1 MSARKPRPS
10 RAQRER
16 AAGIPLPAALS
27 VLSSVPFRCYFI
39 GQTLSGFGSALS
51 TIALAFAVLSL
62 THSAAALGLVLTA
75 SRLPQILFVLLGGAL
90 GDRFSRRRIML
101 STDAARALLQ
111 ALTALVLVL
120 HRADLPLIAGLQ
132 TLSGLGS
139 AMFSPAA
146 NGLVKQLAPDGRN
159 REATALLGFAS
170 TSAAI
175 GGLALAGAVVGTLGP
190 GPAFAVDAATFA
202 ASTLSL
208 ALIHAPAL
216 TEPMSPR
223 RGLLSDVGDGWRAAR
238 QTPWLLTHCVYSCLL
253 NTLALSPFFVLG
265 PLVAARSLGGA
276 SAWAAIAIA
285 WAIGS
290 ILGSALSSRWQP
302 RRPVAT
308 AIAISI
314 AIVPILVGLAIPLPL
329 SYLLPSAALLG
340 GENALTSTFI
350 FVALQD
356 NIPDRLLARA
366 TSFETIG
373 SLIAVPLGMGF
384 AGIAA
389 NWTSTRSV
397 LIFAATWVAL
407 STPVAFSNRSVRC
420 LQRSDP
426 LTGNPQAG

>member
-1 MSARKPRPS
+1 VSVQKPRRW
-10 RAQRER
+10 RAPRDG
-16 AAGIPLPAALS
+16 AAWIPLPVAFS
-27 VLSSVPFRCYFI
+27 VLSAVTFRRYFI
-39 GQTLSGFGSALS
+39 GQTLSGFGNALS

-62 THSAAALGLVLTA
+62 THSAAALGLVLIA

-90 GDRFSRRRIML
+90 GDRFSRRRVML

-111 ALTALVLVL
+111 TLTALVLIL
-120 HRADLPLIAGLQ
+120 HDANLPLIAGLQ
-132 TLSGLGS
+132 TLSGVGS

-159 REATALLGFAS
+159 REATALLGFA
-170 TSAAI
+170 TTTAAI
-175 GGLALAGAVVGTLGP
+175 GGLALAGAIVGILGP

-216 TEPMSPR
+216 ADPMSPR
-223 RGLLSDVGDGWRAAR
+223 RGLLSDVGEGWRAAR
-238 QTPWLLTHCVYSCLL
+238 GTPWLLTHCIYSCLL

-290 ILGSALSSRWQP
+290 IVGSAFSSRWQP
-302 RRPVAT
+302 RQPVAT

-329 SYLLPSAALLG
+329 SYLLPAAALLG

-350 FVALQD
+350 LVALQD

-384 AGIAA
+384 AGLAA
-389 NWTSTRSV
+389 DWTSTRTV
-397 LIFAATWVAL
+397 LMLAAAWVAL
-407 STPVAFSNRSVRC
+407 STPAALTSPSIRR
-420 LQRSDP
+420 LERTDP
-426 LTGNPQAG
+426 HPNDAHPR